1 MERFRASMWTVVYRV
16 AKFIN
21 EDVEE
26 QRDDE
31 CRAPCDIP
39 YCRIWCYSVLAYCV
53 LMRMQ
58 KLSAHSMGEVICE
71 DWFDFYR
78 DPRKERHEQFVQ
90 AYTSGIGQILE
101 DTVAFICNK
110 RFLELS
116 LEDLERFYE
125 NMMCTGITLPPAKVV
140 ALLTQQQESNN
151 DWLQEFF
158 NDIMNLE
165 VNLDIYNE
173 ILML

>member
-53 LMRMQ
+53 LA
-58 KLSAHSMGEVICE
+58 SVAV
-71 DWFDFYR
+71 
-78 DPRKERHEQFVQ
+78 FVL
-90 AYTSGIGQILE
+90 IGSCR
-101 DTVAFICNK
+101 A
-110 RFLELS
+110 
-116 LEDLERFYE
+116 
-125 NMMCTGITLPPAKVV
+125 
-140 ALLTQQQESNN
+140 
-151 DWLQEFF
+151 
-158 NDIMNLE
+158 
-165 VNLDIYNE
+165 IYP
-173 ILML
+173 ISR